1 MTRERPS
8 HPDLVDAA
16 SGLSWHQE
24 YRAAR
29 LVASSSADAAD
40 CAQLLAA
47 LGIHPADWPSFDE
60 HPTAVEPGNS
70 QARSRTQKSVSDS
83 KYGRSASR

>member
-1 MTRERPS
+1 MTRERSS
-8 HPDLVDAA
+8 HPDLVDEV

-47 LGIHPADWPSFDE
+47 LGIHPADWPSLDE
-60 HPTAVEPGNS
+60 HPTAIESGIS
-70 QARSRTQKSVSDS
+70 QTRSKP
-83 KYGRSASR
+83 